1 MKKHPSGS
9 RLVFLTA
16 TQLGCMMWGFVN
28 HSWTA
33 ILSTL
38 CFAIGVTT
46 IYLINVE

>member
-1 MKKHPSGS
+1 MKKHPSVS
-9 RLVFLTA
+9 LLVFLTA

-33 ILSTL
+33 IFSTL
-38 CFAIGVTT
+38 CFAFGVLV